1 MIPPSFNGYST
12 ATMRMD
18 NVQVASCWQALCK
31 KNVWH
36 SMTASDEASAAIS
49 IAGGRTK
56 PIVIT
61 VGGTNGKGSTCA
73 MLEAI
78 LVASGFQVGCYTSPY
93 FFELGE
99 AIRLNGAAANANQ
112 LQAARE
118 LLDEIEGSVQL
129 SPFEIDTLI
138 AMASFSQASLDVWI
152 LEVGMGGRTDAVN
165 IVDSDCAILTCVA
178 LDHQAWLGND
188 REAIGHE
195 KAHIFRAGKPAICAD
210 PQPPE
215 SVLKFAA
222 GIGADLWLFG
232 RDFNYSGDKLQ
243 WAYGGRVTRRHS
255 MSYPALRG
263 TNQLLNASAALA
275 ALETLKSALPVTQ
288 QAVRQGLS
296 VVDLPGRFHVL
307 PGRPTIVLD
316 VAHNPHAAGHL
327 AANLDQM
334 GFFPFTYG
342 VLGMLKD
349 KDIAGVIYPM
359 RDKVDHWILTDTTG
373 ARGASAQQLAE
384 VVRSIWKQSG
394 FVENAE
400 RTITLV
406 ATAAQGLAE
415 AKIRATENDR
425 IVVFG
430 SFLTVA
436 QCIGKYGSR

>member
-1 MIPPSFNGYST
+1 MIPPSFKGYST
-12 ATMRMD
+12 ASMRLD
-18 NVQVASCWQALCK
+18 NSQVASCWQALCK
-31 KNVWH
+31 KNGWP
-36 SMTASDEASAAIS
+36 SATAAQLPSSTGDRA
-49 IAGGRTK
+49 K
-56 PIVIT
+56 PIIFT

-73 MLEAI
+73 ILEAI
-78 LVASGFQVGCYTSPY
+78 LLASGFQVGCYTSPY

-99 AIRLNGAAANANQ
+99 AIRVNGAAVSVQQ
-112 LQAARE
+112 LQAARV
-118 LLDEIEGSVQL
+118 LIGDVEGSAQL
-129 SPFEIDTLI
+129 SPFELDTLI
-138 AMASFSQASLDVWI
+138 ALVCFSQMALDVWI

-165 IVDSDCAILTCVA
+165 IIDSDCAVLTCVA

-188 REAIGHE
+188 REAIGLE

-210 PQPPE
+210 PQPPQ
-215 SVLKFAA
+215 SVLQYANT
-222 GIGADLWLFG
+222 IGADLWLFG

-243 WAYGGRVTRRHS
+243 WAYGGRVARRHS

-275 ALETLKSALPVTQ
+275 ALETLKQALPVTQ

-349 KDIAGVIYPM
+349 KDIEGVIFPF
-359 RDKVDHWILTDTTG
+359 RDKVDHWILADTPG
-373 ARGASAQQLAE
+373 ERGASSQLIADA
-384 VVRSIWKQSG
+384 VRAMWAANHL
-394 FVENAE
+394 VENAE
-400 RTITLV
+400 RSITLV
-406 ATAAQGLAE
+406 SSAAQGLAQ
-415 AKIRATENDR
+415 AKNRATENDR

-436 QCIGKYGSR
+436 ECLGKYGQR

>member
-1 MIPPSFNGYST
+1 MITPSFKGYST
-12 ATMRMD
+12 ATMRLE
-18 NVQVASCWQALCK
+18 NTQVASYWDALCK
-31 KNVWH
+31 KNAWP
-36 SMTASDEASAAIS
+36 SATATQSTGSQ
-49 IAGGRTK
+49 AGSGK
-56 PIVIT
+56 PTIIT

-99 AIRLNGAAANANQ
+99 AIRVNGAAVSTTQ

-118 LLDEIEGSVQL
+118 LIRNVEDQAEL

-138 AMASFSQASLDVWI
+138 ALVCFSQAKLDVWI

-165 IVDSDCAILTCVA
+165 IVDSDCAVLTCVA

-188 REAIGHE
+188 REAIGLE
-195 KAHIFRAGKPAICAD
+195 KAHIFRSGKPAVCAD
-210 PQPPE
+210 PQPPQ
-215 SVLKFAA
+215 SVLQHAQS
-222 GIGADLWLFG
+222 IGADLWLFG

-243 WAYGGRVTRRHS
+243 WAYGGRVARRHS

-275 ALETLKSALPVTQ
+275 ALEALKQALPVTQ

-349 KDIAGVIYPM
+349 KDIAGVIYPL
-359 RDKVDHWILTDTTG
+359 RDKIDHWILADTAG
-373 ARGASAQQLAE
+373 DRGASGQQLADAIRTVWE
-384 VVRSIWKQSG
+384 ANQL
-394 FVENAE
+394 VENAE
-400 RTITLV
+400 RSITLV
-406 ATAAQGLAE
+406 PSAAQGLVE

-436 QCIGKYGSR
+436 ECLGKYGLR

>member
-1 MIPPSFNGYST
+1 MIPPSFKGYST
-12 ATMRMD
+12 ASMRLD
-18 NVQVASCWQALCK
+18 NSQVASCWQALCK
-31 KNVWH
+31 KNGWP
-36 SMTASDEASAAIS
+36 SATAAQLPSSTGDRA
-49 IAGGRTK
+49 K
-56 PIVIT
+56 PVIFT

-73 MLEAI
+73 ILEAI
-78 LVASGFQVGCYTSPY
+78 LLASGFQVGCYTSPY

-99 AIRLNGAAANANQ
+99 AIRVNGAAVSVQQ
-112 LQAARE
+112 LQAARV
-118 LLDEIEGSVQL
+118 LIGDVEGSAQL
-129 SPFEIDTLI
+129 SPFELDTLI
-138 AMASFSQASLDVWI
+138 ALVCFSQMALDVWI

-165 IVDSDCAILTCVA
+165 IIDSDCAVLTCVA

-188 REAIGHE
+188 REAIGLE

-210 PQPPE
+210 PQPPQ
-215 SVLKFAA
+215 SVLQYANT
-222 GIGADLWLFG
+222 IGADLWLFG

-243 WAYGGRVTRRHS
+243 WAYGGRVARRHS

-275 ALETLKSALPVTQ
+275 ALETLKQALPVTQ

-349 KDIAGVIYPM
+349 KDIEGVIFPF
-359 RDKVDHWILTDTTG
+359 RDKVDHWILADTPG
-373 ARGASAQQLAE
+373 ERGASSQLIADA
-384 VVRSIWKQSG
+384 VRAMWAANHL
-394 FVENAE
+394 VENAE
-400 RTITLV
+400 RSITLV
-406 ATAAQGLAE
+406 SSAAQGLAQ
-415 AKIRATENDR
+415 AKNRATENDR

-436 QCIGKYGSR
+436 ECLGKYGQR

>member
-1 MIPPSFNGYST
+1 MIPPSFKGYPT
-12 ATMRMD
+12 ATMRLD
-18 NVQVASCWQALCK
+18 NSQVALCWQALCK
-31 KNVWH
+31 KNGWP
-36 SMTASDEASAAIS
+36 SATSAQLP
-49 IAGGRTK
+49 IAQDK
-56 PIVIT
+56 PARPIIIT

-73 MLEAI
+73 LLEAI

-99 AIRLNGAAANANQ
+99 AIRINGAAVNAPQ
-112 LQAARE
+112 LQSSRV
-118 LLDEIEGSVQL
+118 LIDEIAGRAEL
-129 SPFEIDTLI
+129 SPFEIDTLV
-138 AMASFSQASLDVWI
+138 ALTSFSQAALDVWI

-165 IVDSDCAILTCVA
+165 IVDSDCAVLTCVA

-188 REAIGHE
+188 REAIGLE

-210 PQPPE
+210 PQPPQ
-215 SVLKFAA
+215 SVLQYAQT
-222 GIGADLWLFG
+222 IGADLWLFG

-243 WAYGGRVTRRHS
+243 WAYGGRVARRHS

-263 TNQLLNASAALA
+263 ANQLLNASAALA
-275 ALETLKSALPVTQ
+275 ALETLKQALPVTQ

-307 PGRPTIVLD
+307 PGRPTTVLD

-349 KDIAGVIYPM
+349 KDIAGVIFPL
-359 RDKVDHWILTDTTG
+359 RDKVDHWILADTAG
-373 ARGASAQQLAE
+373 DRGASAQMLADA
-384 VVRSIWKQSG
+384 VRAMWRDNKL
-394 FVENAE
+394 VENAE
-400 RTITLV
+400 RSITLV
-406 ATAAQGLAE
+406 PSAAQGLAE
-415 AKIRATENDR
+415 AKNRATENDR

-436 QCIGKYGSR
+436 ECLGKYGQR

>member
-1 MIPPSFNGYST
+1 MIPASFKGYST
-12 ATMRMD
+12 ASMRLD
-18 NVQVASCWQALCK
+18 NSQVASCWQALCK
-31 KNVWH
+31 KNGWP
-36 SMTASDEASAAIS
+36 SATAAQLPSSTGDRA
-49 IAGGRTK
+49 K
-56 PIVIT
+56 PIIFT

-73 MLEAI
+73 ILEAI
-78 LVASGFQVGCYTSPY
+78 LLASGFQVGCYTSPY

-99 AIRLNGAAANANQ
+99 AIRVNGAAVSVQQ
-112 LQAARE
+112 LQAARV
-118 LLDEIEGSVQL
+118 LIGDVEGSAQL
-129 SPFEIDTLI
+129 SPFELDTLI
-138 AMASFSQASLDVWI
+138 ALVCFSQMALDVWI

-165 IVDSDCAILTCVA
+165 IIDSDCAVLTCVA

-188 REAIGHE
+188 REAIGLE

-210 PQPPE
+210 PQPPQ
-215 SVLKFAA
+215 SVLQYANT
-222 GIGADLWLFG
+222 IGADLWLFG

-243 WAYGGRVTRRHS
+243 WAYGGRVARRHS

-275 ALETLKSALPVTQ
+275 ALETLKQALPVTQ

-349 KDIAGVIYPM
+349 KDIEGVIFPF
-359 RDKVDHWILTDTTG
+359 RDKVDHWILADTPG
-373 ARGASAQQLAE
+373 ERGASSQLIADA
-384 VVRSIWKQSG
+384 VRAMWAANHL
-394 FVENAE
+394 VENAE
-400 RTITLV
+400 RSITLV
-406 ATAAQGLAE
+406 SSAAQGLAQ
-415 AKIRATENDR
+415 AKNRATENDR

-436 QCIGKYGSR
+436 ECLGKYGQR